1 MKLLD
6 DIKGAKESLDKGMKW
21 LAIALCVGVGALVA
35 IAIELLVICCK
46 I

>member
-6 DIKGAKESLDKGMKW
+6 DIKDAKESLDKGMKW
-21 LAIALCVGVGALVA
+21 FAIALCVGVGALVA

-46 I
+46 M